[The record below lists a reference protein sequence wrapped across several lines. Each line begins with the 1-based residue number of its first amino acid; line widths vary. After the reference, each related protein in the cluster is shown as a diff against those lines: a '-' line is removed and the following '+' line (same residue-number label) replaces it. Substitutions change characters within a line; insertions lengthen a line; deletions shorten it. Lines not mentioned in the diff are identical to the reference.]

1 MLVIN
6 YPLVSNKNLALLPM
20 RGIFTQMF
28 EIKLAMSA
36 QMQKRIKHIILE
48 MPEIFF
54 ILSTKGIK
62 ARI

>member
-1 MLVIN
+1 
-6 YPLVSNKNLALLPM
+6 VSNKNLALLPM
-20 RGIFTQMF
+20 RGKFTQMF